1 MQVFR
6 SLVESI
12 RRKDRLRFELEL
24 KRLYWQTVKVVRIVM
39 SRNGRMTK

>member
-12 RRKDRLRFELEL
+12 CRKDRLRFELEL
-24 KRLYWQTVKVVRIVM
+24 NRLYWQTVKVVRIVM
-39 SRNGRMTK
+39 SRDGRMTK